1 MPRISEFFGIIVAMY
16 YSDHSPP
23 HFHARY
29 GEYEA
34 QFEIDSLEMIK
45 GKLPRR
51 AVNLVL
57 EWALLHRS
65 ELKANWQRAQRG
77 QPLKRI
83 KPLE

>member
-34 QFEIDSLEMIK
+34 QFEIDSLEMRK

-65 ELKANWQRAQRG
+65 ELKANWRRAQRG
-77 QPLKRI
+77 QPLRRI
-83 KPLE
+83 EPLE